1 MFQGQGERLRVFVV
15 VVPDCVGVGV
25 GVKRVV
31 MPAGAF
37 CVCGPTRGFVLSV
50 FSGGGSRVPVLD
62 L

>member
-1 MFQGQGERLRVFVV
+1 MFVV

-25 GVKRVV
+25 GLKRVV

-37 CVCGPTRGFVLSV
+37 CVCGPTQGFVLSV
-50 FSGGGSRVPVLD
+50 FSGGGARVTVLD